1 MNRDRFFF
9 VLFLLLSP
17 ILFSSCIKNLDQ
29 EGVYL
34 TTRCHGVLIDE
45 ATLQPIEGL
54 KVVTTD
60 GLIIGDTVHSAA
72 DGSFD
77 INIHVEELNR
87 GYYISI
93 QPDSLYEAFDIKLDS
108 MPLGIQT
115 YQLGS
120 FYIQGPDVPFVSTDY
135 VDAITPVSSHCYGSI
150 VDSRNSTIVEHGF
163 VYSVMQYPTVDDR
176 KVVCGSGEG
185 AFDAVLSSLDPHTT
199 YYVRA
204 YAYNS
209 LGIGYGNQVSFTTL
223 NGLAEVSVQSINNI
237 TATAA
242 SAVAEVLNDGGF
254 SVTSRGICWGTAPMP
269 TISNTHTSNG
279 AGTGRFSVD
288 MPQLQPGTVY
298 YVRAYAQN
306 RAGVSYSEQ
315 LTFSTASG
323 LPVLTTRPASQV
335 TSTSAVAGGSI
346 SDDGGFPVI
355 RRGVCYS
362 TVPQPTVDGF
372 HTTDGSGTGSFTSQ
386 LLNLASGTHYYFRAY
401 ATNSVG
407 TVYGE
412 QFEFVTQ

>member
-1 MNRDRFFF
+1 
-9 VLFLLLSP
+9 
-17 ILFSSCIKNLDQ
+17 
-29 EGVYL
+29 
-34 TTRCHGVLIDE
+34 
-45 ATLQPIEGL
+45 
-54 KVVTTD
+54 
-60 GLIIGDTVHSAA
+60 
-72 DGSFD
+72 
-77 INIHVEELNR
+77 
-87 GYYISI
+87 
-93 QPDSLYEAFDIKLDS
+93 
-108 MPLGIQT
+108 
-115 YQLGS
+115 
-120 FYIQGPDVPFVSTDY
+120 
-135 VDAITPVSSHCYGSI
+135 
-150 VDSRNSTIVEHGF
+150 
-163 VYSVMQYPTVDDR
+163 MQYPTVDDR

-209 LGIGYGNQVSFTTL
+209 LGVGYGNQVSFTTL
-223 NGLAEVSVQSINNI
+223 NGLADVSVQSINNI

>member
-1 MNRDRFFF
+1 MMAAGLSAKAQGITITLYPGCTWISYPNTEVMDIPTALGDFVPMEGDIIKSQNASAVYHNGIWIGLENFTPGRGYKYYSNRSEIVEF
-9 VLFLLLSP
+9 VFSRG
-17 ILFSSCIKNLDQ
+17 FSS
-29 EGVYL
+29 
-34 TTRCHGVLIDE
+34 
-45 ATLQPIEGL
+45 
-54 KVVTTD
+54 VTTAEPIDITATSALVGGTVNMTEGGHVFLRGVCWGTEPGPNID
-60 GLIIGDTVHSAA
+60 GNHTTNGTSIGDFSETLVGLTPGTV
-72 DGSFD
+72 
-77 INIHVEELNR
+77 
-87 GYYISI
+87 
-93 QPDSLYEAFDIKLDS
+93 
-108 MPLGIQT
+108 
-115 YQLGS
+115 
-120 FYIQGPDVPFVSTDY
+120 
-135 VDAITPVSSHCYGSI
+135 
-150 VDSRNSTIVEHGF
+150 
-163 VYSVMQYPTVDDR
+163 
-176 KVVCGSGEG
+176 
-185 AFDAVLSSLDPHTT
+185 

-209 LGIGYGNQVSFTTL
+209 LGVGYGNQVSFTTL